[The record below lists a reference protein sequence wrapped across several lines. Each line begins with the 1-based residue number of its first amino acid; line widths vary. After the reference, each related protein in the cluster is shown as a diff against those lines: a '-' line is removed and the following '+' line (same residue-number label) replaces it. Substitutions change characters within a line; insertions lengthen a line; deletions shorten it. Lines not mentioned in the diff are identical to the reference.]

1 MRMAEATLFCKLRRL
16 LFVWIVML
24 PLCATVRIQI
34 GAMYSSHWASRH
46 AAAAKIA
53 ARRINENATF
63 LPGIELEL
71 VEIDLA
77 VVNRAD
83 QMVYKQCLL
92 RDYLG
97 QKLVNAS
104 AIVGVGYSSDLIALS
119 PFATSRRIPVVSH
132 ASASSEFS
140 NKSAHPFVARIAKPV
155 SAETPA
161 FFGVLQE
168 FIPDNQKRGVKILS
182 CDDAYCRDC
191 ARDVKAIAQS
201 KDVRVIRDLEIRTSS
216 FINDPT
222 MRCAMLLHSSSLKTY

>member
-1 MRMAEATLFCKLRRL
+1 MRMAAALFCKLRPL
-16 LFVWIVML
+16 LFAWLVML
-24 PLCATVRIQI
+24 PLCATVKIQI
-34 GAMYSSHWASRH
+34 GAMYSSHWATRQ

-77 VVNRAD
+77 VVNQAD

-92 RDYLG
+92 RDYLD
-97 QKLVNAS
+97 QKLANAS
-104 AIVGVGYSSDLIALS
+104 AIVGVGYSSDLSALS
-119 PFATSRRIPVVSH
+119 PFATSRQIPVVSH
-132 ASASSEFS
+132 GAATNECS
-140 NKSAHPFVARIAKPV
+140 NKSAHPFVARISHPASV
-155 SAETPA
+155 ETPA
-161 FFGVLQE
+161 FLGVLQE
-168 FIPDNQKRGVKILS
+168 FIPDQQKRAVKILS

-191 ARDVKAIAQS
+191 ARDVKAMAQS

-222 MRCAMLLHSSSLKTY
+222 MRCAMLLHSSSLETY